1 MSDDEDMGES
11 ESERIDRLIE
21 EARENH
27 PYTPK
32 ESPSN
37 VAYIGPG
44 WDDEERMRVIL
55 ATNNSIM
62 TEERRAETIQQLSDA
77 SNANNDDPFNIT
89 NLFDEPP
96 SEPIKLFTIGQI
108 EAIETE
114 APYLGDALL
123 HPGGKVVVF
132 GPPKS
137 GKSQMA
143 IQLLLNA
150 ACGGEWMSMPFDR
163 AHKVI
168 YCNAEI
174 RAAYLHDRFEA
185 ILPTF
190 DSHQQEMI
198 RKNFLITGRG
208 DISLKRDK
216 ARITEMLE
224 EHKPT
229 FLVLDPLTQFMEG
242 IDENNN
248 SEMSDLFTEVINPL
262 VEADGGRE
270 LCLVLV
276 HHSKK
281 GANNMGFDGLR
292 GASYLRGWYDSG
304 IEVRPKT
311 GNVELRFETRNG
323 PPPNDQYVM
332 MNTDTMRFE
341 HLEVDLWADFRDQV
355 RRRIGP
361 EWITGNDLTDI
372 LHECADGV
380 VGLDF
385 GTWSKDKKKEARR
398 KIADLEQVETIGKT
412 SATKYRIKEEFRDSS
427 L

>member
-1 MSDDEDMGES
+1 MGES

-341 HLEVDLWADFRDQV
+341 HVEVDLWADFRDEV
-355 RRRIGP
+355 RGRIGP
-361 EWITGNDLTDI
+361 EWISTMELDELMD
-372 LHECADGV
+372 ECAARNPAID
-380 VGLDF
+380 LSR
-385 GTWSKDKKKEARR
+385 WNDKKRGDERTKIRNHPHLEQRGGTRGKECRR
-398 KIADLEQVETIGKT
+398 KPEFVDL
-412 SATKYRIKEEFRDSS
+412 
-427 L
+427 